1 MSNLQIEQINCLSD
15 NYGYLVHDPESGETA
30 CIDTPETAPILDR
43 LAQKGWVLSHIW
55 NTHHHYD
62 HAGNNLEIKQ
72 ATGCQIIGPAGEA
85 DKIPGIDRAVDDGD
99 VVQLGAHQAHILNV
113 GGHTLGHIAYHLP
126 ATAHA
131 FVGDSLLPS
140 AADGCLKAPWRK
152 CGAVCRNSRPF
163 HAQHKF
169 FVPMNIPPQ
178 MPLLPLRLT
187 RIIRICSSALPKLP
201 PCGRRTSQPCQPT
214 LELNW
219 IPIHFYAQPTPVFA
233 STSIWSALRTLTY
246 SPKFALERTVFNVAI
261 ASRLSGATPR

>member
-43 LAQKGWVLSHIW
+43 LSQKGWVLSHIW

-131 FVGDSLLPS
+131 FVGDSLFAL
-140 AADGCLKAPWRK
+140 GCGRVFE
-152 CGAVCRNSRPF
+152 GTM
-163 HAQHKF
+163 AQMWGSLQK
-169 FVPMNIPPQ
+169 
-178 MPLLPLRLT
+178 LA
-187 RIIRICSSALPKLP
+187 ALPRATQVFCAHEYTAANAAFAATIDPDNPNLQQ
-201 PCGRRTSQPCQPT
+201 RIAEITALRAQNQPT
-214 LELNW
+214 VPTNIGVELDTNPFLRPADAS
-219 IPIHFYAQPTPVFA
+219 IRQHLNMVDASDADVFA
-233 STSIWSALRTLTY
+233 EIRARKDS
-246 SPKFALERTVFNVAI
+246 F
-261 ASRLSGATPR
+261 

>member
-43 LAQKGWVLSHIW
+43 LSQKGWVLSHIW

-131 FVGDSLLPS
+131 FVGDSLFAL
-140 AADGCLKAPWRK
+140 GCGRVFE
-152 CGAVCRNSRPF
+152 GTM
-163 HAQHKF
+163 AQMWGSLQK
-169 FVPMNIPPQ
+169 
-178 MPLLPLRLT
+178 LA
-187 RIIRICSSALPKLP
+187 ALPRATQVFCAHEYTAANSAFAATIDPDNPNLQQ
-201 PCGRRTSQPCQPT
+201 RIADITALRAQNQPT
-214 LELNW
+214 VPTNIGVELDTNPFLRPADAS
-219 IPIHFYAQPTPVFA
+219 IRQHLNMVDASDADVFA
-233 STSIWSALRTLTY
+233 EIRARKDS
-246 SPKFALERTVFNVAI
+246 F
-261 ASRLSGATPR
+261 

>member
-43 LAQKGWVLSHIW
+43 LSQKGWVLSHIW

-131 FVGDSLLPS
+131 FVGDSLFAL
-140 AADGCLKAPWRK
+140 GCGRVFE
-152 CGAVCRNSRPF
+152 GTM
-163 HAQHKF
+163 AQMWGSLQK
-169 FVPMNIPPQ
+169 
-178 MPLLPLRLT
+178 LA
-187 RIIRICSSALPKLP
+187 ALPRATQVFCAHEYTAANAAFAATIDPDNPNLQQ
-201 PCGRRTSQPCQPT
+201 RIAEITALRAQNQPT
-214 LELNW
+214 VPTDIGVELDTNPFLRPADAS
-219 IPIHFYAQPTPVFA
+219 IRQHLNMVGASDADVFA
-233 STSIWSALRTLTY
+233 EIRARKDS
-246 SPKFALERTVFNVAI
+246 F
-261 ASRLSGATPR
+261 